1 MDCAGFPEEDYA
13 FYALGALAE
22 AQARE
27 VDEHLAAG
35 CGVCREGVR
44 KAREVWSSVA
54 ASTPPAEPSKGLRK
68 RLLDLLD

>member
-1 MDCAGFPEEDYA
+1 MHCAGFPEEDYA

-22 AQARE
+22 PEARQ

-35 CGVCREGVR
+35 CEVCLEGVK

-54 ASTPPAEPSKGLRK
+54 AATPPAEPPEGLRK
-68 RLLDLLD
+68 RLLDALD